1 MKSRKK
7 SLCRAA
13 AFALSVILIGNSL
26 NFSVSA
32 QDVNGDGQTGTITAA
47 AESSETENRQKT
59 TEPEE
64 GTKDETNRNPEGE
77 AQQGSGTGDEQKQD
91 PGTEDEQKQGPGAG
105 DEQKP
110 EPGTGNEQEPGMGDE
125 QKPEPGAENEQ
136 EPGAGAEQEPGT
148 GDEPKPDAQDEQKQE
163 NGTEGEREQE
173 PGTKGGQEQ
182 ASEPETDIEDLDGME
197 PPLKTNL
204 PEEGKQVKTEP
215 VCTVCGGAHE
225 DGDCPVEAVRDM
237 IEELPDVEALKEM
250 DEEERAAAYDALQ
263 EAYDAYCGL
272 TAEECGLLS
281 IDEDVVFGERFAFFN
296 AGIMLLDEGEPTA
309 LTADPE
315 VDLSGLTG
323 ALKIRIANDVKQYS
337 ADGGQSWTDYSGSI
351 TLKGESSTH
360 AVEVVNGEH
369 DVIMDGIKLTHAKG
383 SPFDIKS
390 GAMVNLT
397 LTGDNT
403 VSAVDDEYASGIQVP
418 EGAELTITKDSTGS
432 LTASGVESGA
442 GIGSPGGTGG
452 SNTAGGRIV
461 IEGGTV
467 TANGGTSYGTGN
479 AIKGSGAGIGGGSY
493 GAGGTIIINGGTVKA
508 YGGGTAAGIGGGF
521 KGEGGDIIING
532 GTVNARMGIGGGNSG
547 VGGKITINGGT
558 VYAYRIMFG
567 AGIGGG
573 GTDGAGGDVI
583 ITGGNVKAVAG
594 GLSPSDDIGAGSS
607 YQGSDSGTLTDGNE
621 NAVSLVTI
629 TLSGVTES
637 VSVTGIEGVESYN
650 LKDVSTLDNMLYL
663 YLPENVTPT
672 AVIAGGM
679 RYSGELNENRKG
691 TFSVTGP
698 VQGLQ
703 DNPVI
708 EITTLTGNLQLQK
721 DNGQKQYSADGGQSW
736 TDYSGSITLKGENS
750 THAVEVLSG
759 EHDVIMDG
767 VTLTP
772 DKGSPFAIAQGAS
785 VNMTLSG
792 MNEVT
797 AAEEDYAGIQV
808 PDGAALTITEDSA
821 GSLIATG
828 GSYGAGIG
836 GGNRSAGGCITINGG
851 TVTAI
856 GDKYG
861 AGIGGGYQGEGGTI
875 TISGGVVVA
884 NGGSH
889 CSYGDHT
896 TIYGSGAGI
905 GGGSFGA
912 GGGKIEISGGTVTV
926 TGGASS
932 AGIGSGHAGKE
943 KKTTDITIS
952 GGTVIARGDMKGAGI
967 GGGYDCP
974 GGIITISG
982 GTITASGGGYG
993 AGIGGGDS
1001 GAGGT
1006 ITVSGGNVKAT
1017 AGEYATKPVGA
1028 GAGASG
1034 GTLTDGKGNSV
1045 SLVTITLAEA
1055 TEPIPVTAIEG
1066 AENYGLNDV
1075 YTLDTNK
1082 LYIYLP
1088 SDASPTA
1095 VTADGDRYTG
1105 TLNSNRTGTFT
1116 RGQSDVICVEITW
1129 GAMEFTYTDGVWN
1142 PETLTYD
1149 AGGWKAADGSD
1160 GITVK
1165 NTGTKDVTV
1174 SYEYEQNG
1182 ISVSGVS
1189 GSFADESGAAVT
1201 DARELAAGEEKKT
1214 YLKLEGKPENV
1225 PDSGSFP
1232 LGAVTVR
1239 IGGD

>member
-32 QDVNGDGQTGTITAA
+32 QDGSGDGQTGTIAAA
-47 AESSETENRQKT
+47 AESSETEPRLKT

-77 AQQGSGTGDEQKQD
+77 AQQGSGMGDEQKQDPGTGDEQKQD
-91 PGTEDEQKQGPGAG
+91 PGTGNEQQQGPGAG
-105 DEQKP
+105 DEQQQG
-110 EPGTGNEQEPGMGDE
+110 PGTGDE
-125 QKPEPGAENEQ
+125 QKQ
-136 EPGAGAEQEPGT
+136 EPGAGNEQEPGT
-148 GDEPKPDAQDEQKQE
+148 GDEPKPGAQDEQKQG
-163 NGTEGEREQE
+163 NGTEGEGEQE
-173 PGTKGGQEQ
+173 PGTKGGLEQ
-182 ASEPETDIEDLDGME
+182 ASEPETDIEDLDGTE
-197 PPLKTNL
+197 PTLKTNP
-204 PEEGKQVKTEP
+204 PEEGEPAKTEP

-225 DGDCPVEAVRDM
+225 DGDCPVEAVRNM

-263 EAYDAYCGL
+263 ETYDAYCDL

-296 AGIMLLDEGEPTA
+296 TGIMLLDEGKPTA

-315 VDLSGLTG
+315 VDLSELKG
-323 ALKIRIANDVKQYS
+323 ALKLQTEDDVKQYS

-351 TLKGESSTH
+351 TLKGENSTY

-369 DVIMDGIKLTHAKG
+369 DVIVDGITLTHAKG

-390 GAMVNLT
+390 GAAVNLT
-397 LTGDNT
+397 LKGDNT

-547 VGGKITINGGT
+547 AGGKITINGGT

-573 GTDGAGGDVI
+573 GTHGAGGDVI

-594 GLSPSDDIGAGSS
+594 GLSSSDDIGAGGS
-607 YQGSDSGTLTDGNE
+607 YEGSDRGTLTDGNE

-637 VSVTGIEGVESYN
+637 VSVTGIEGAGNYN

-663 YLPENVTPT
+663 YLPEDITPT

-679 RYSGELNENRKG
+679 RYSGELDENRTG
-691 TFSVTGP
+691 TFSVTGS
-698 VQGLQ
+698 VQGPQ
-703 DNPVI
+703 DNPMI
-708 EITTLTGNLQLQK
+708 EITTLTGNLQLRE
-721 DNGQKQYSADGGQSW
+721 DNGQKQYSDDGGQSW
-736 TDYSGSITLKGENS
+736 TDYSGSITLKGKNS
-750 THAVEVLSG
+750 AYAVEVLNG
-759 EHDVIMDG
+759 EHDVILND

-785 VNMTLSG
+785 VNMTLLG
-792 MNEVT
+792 TNEVG
-797 AAEEDYAGIQV
+797 AAEGDYAGIQV
-808 PDGAALTITEDSA
+808 PDGATLTITKDST
-821 GSLIATG
+821 GSLTAKG
-828 GSYGAGIG
+828 GFSGAGIG
-836 GGNRSAGGCITINGG
+836 GGNGSAGGCITINGG

-861 AGIGGGYQGEGGTI
+861 AGIGGGYKGEGGTI

-884 NGGSH
+884 NGGSY
-889 CSYGDHT
+889 CSYGTDTMWIH
-896 TIYGSGAGI
+896 GSGAGI
-905 GGGSFGA
+905 GGGSAGA
-912 GGGKIEISGGTVTV
+912 GGGKIEINGGTVTA
-926 TGGASS
+926 TGGASG
-932 AGIGSGHAGKE
+932 AGIGSGHAGIVQ
-943 KKTTDITIS
+943 KTTDITIS
-952 GGTVIARGDMKGAGI
+952 GGTVIAQGDIKGAGI
-967 GGGYDCP
+967 GGGYDCS

-982 GTITASGGGYG
+982 GTITASGGRDG
-993 AGIGGGDS
+993 AGIGGGYW
-1001 GAGGT
+1001 GGGGT

-1017 AGEYATKPVGA
+1017 AGEYATNAIGA
-1028 GAGASG
+1028 GYHASS
-1034 GTLTDGKGNSV
+1034 GTLTDGEGNSV

-1055 TEPIPVTAIEG
+1055 TEAIPVTAIED

-1075 YTLDTNK
+1075 CTLDTNK

-1088 SDASPTA
+1088 SDTNPTA
-1095 VTADGDRYTG
+1095 VTAADGRYKG
-1105 TLNSNRTGTFT
+1105 TLSSNRTGTFT

-1142 PETLTYD
+1142 PETLTYA

-1189 GSFADESGAAVT
+1189 GSFADENGAAVT
-1201 DARELAAGEEKKT
+1201 GARKLAVGEEKKT